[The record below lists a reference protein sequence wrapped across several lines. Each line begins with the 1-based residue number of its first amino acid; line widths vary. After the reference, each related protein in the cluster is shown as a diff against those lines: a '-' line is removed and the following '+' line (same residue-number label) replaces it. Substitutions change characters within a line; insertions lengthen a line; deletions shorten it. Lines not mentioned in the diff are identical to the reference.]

1 MQAIIIGAGKVGF
14 SLAESLSNEEHDV
27 IVIEQ
32 DQGRA
37 DTVNDKLDV
46 QVIVG
51 NGASP
56 RLQQR
61 LNIGEANLVVAVT
74 NSDEANMMACMFAK
88 QAGVEH
94 TVARVRNIEYAQ
106 DDLLKQNASLGIDLY
121 INPEQVTANAIT
133 NYIQVPEASTV
144 SFFDDHQVMLLELYI
159 QEDSSLKGVALR
171 DLKSEYPFLV
181 PAIFRTSHL
190 IVPNGNDVI
199 EKGDNLFVISRT
211 NHMIE
216 VERSLGFFR
225 KKVERVMILGGGRLG
240 YYLANNL
247 EPTDIH
253 VTIVEK
259 DYARCERLSEVLD
272 TTIILHGD
280 ASDIDLLRE
289 EGVSEVDVLIGSTED
304 DKLNVLTCLLG
315 SRLGAKKTIAQIRRS
330 DYLPLISSVGI
341 DASLS
346 PRVLTCEA
354 IMRFIQKGSLV
365 SQGMVRS
372 GSAEVFEMTVEPKH
386 GRIINK
392 AIQDIKF
399 PNGTIVASILRNGE
413 IIIPN
418 GQEIIRESDHLTL
431 FVAKDVIR
439 KVMKMLS

>member
-32 DQGRA
+32 DQDRA
-37 DTVNDKLDV
+37 DTINDKLDV
-46 QVIVG
+46 QVVVG

-56 RLQQR
+56 RLHQR
-61 LNIGEANLVVAVT
+61 LNVGAADLLVAVT
-74 NSDEANMMACMFAK
+74 NSDEVNMLACMFAK

-94 TVARVRNIEYAQ
+94 TVARVRNVEYAQ
-106 DDLLKQNASLGIDLY
+106 DTLLKQNSSLGIDLF

-133 NYIQVPEASTV
+133 NYIQVPEASSV
-144 SFFDDHQVMLLELYI
+144 SFFDDRKVMLLELVVKPNSPLNGL
-159 QEDSSLKGVALR
+159 QLR
-171 DLKSEYPFLV
+171 ELRSERPFLV
-181 PAIFRTSHL
+181 AAIFREGRLL
-190 IVPNGNDVI
+190 IPNGNDTI
-199 EKGDNLFVISRT
+199 YKDDHLFVIARSS
-211 NHMIE
+211 HMME
-216 VERSLGFFR
+216 VEKSLGFTR
-225 KKVERVMILGGGRLG
+225 KKVETVMILGGGRLG

-259 DYARCERLSEVLD
+259 NIARCERLSELLD

-289 EGVSEVDVLIGSTED
+289 EGVSDVDVLIGSTED

-330 DYLPLISSVGI
+330 DYLPLIESVGI
-341 DASLS
+341 GASLS
-346 PRVLTCEA
+346 PRILTCEA
-354 IMRFIQKGSLV
+354 IMRFVQKGSLV
-365 SQGMVRS
+365 SQGMVRD
-372 GSAEVFEMTVEPKH
+372 GSAEVFDMTVEPRH
-386 GRIINK
+386 TRFINK
-392 AIQDIKF
+392 AIQDISF
-399 PNGTIVASILRNGE
+399 PSGTIVASILRDGN

-418 GQEIIRESDHLTL
+418 GQEVIREGDHLNL

-439 KVMKMLS
+439 KVTRLLS